1 LAGLEL
7 THAGIGGGGSGDIAE
22 GEVLINGRG
31 IEARPKIRVTEKGT
45 KFGGK
50 EKFSPMVGVV
60 ERFDA
65 QGIASE
71 NEAFLA

>member
-7 THAGIGGGGSGDIAE
+7 AHPGVGGGGSGDIAE

-31 IEARPKIRVTEKGT
+31 IKAGPKIWVTEKGT

-50 EKFSPMVGVV
+50 EKFTTIVGVV
-60 ERFDA
+60 KWLNTE
-65 QGIASE
+65 GIASE
-71 NEAFLA
+71 DEAFLA